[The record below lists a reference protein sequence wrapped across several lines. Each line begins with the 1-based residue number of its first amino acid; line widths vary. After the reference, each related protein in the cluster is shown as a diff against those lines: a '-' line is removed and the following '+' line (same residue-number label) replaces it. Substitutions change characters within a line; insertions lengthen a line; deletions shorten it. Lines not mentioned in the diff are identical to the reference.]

1 MSRLVPGR
9 LSAEQRSGSQAAFL
23 LALFCAAGICLWLVR
38 PLWERGF
45 NYGLAIGLTSAFF
58 VTRLL
63 TIRLPQGD
71 DVYVTLAVGLCA
83 LAIADGPVAL
93 AASLIAGL
101 VDSLARASQ
110 SPQSVTARRALDTA
124 RATAVLGMMTPWQFV
139 LRPLARAGQVDERIV
154 VAVLAVG
161 ACYAAVDV
169 FTVAVQ
175 QRIAGGFPVLQ
186 GVSTLLRPL
195 GTMYLVHLA
204 MAAVVVRL
212 YSVGFTWAFPIALLM
227 TLILQNSFN
236 LYLRIRR
243 GYVETIGALARA
255 AELDR
260 PHDEGHARRVADLAV
275 AVGRRM
281 GLASA
286 DLERIGYAALLH
298 DIGRMGSARDNDA
311 GNRAQ
316 RGAEIVASIPFLQDV
331 APLIAWHETVEDSP
345 EVPIGASIVRL
356 CSHYDRLRSE
366 AGAQGALEQLARE
379 AGGIHGRVLE
389 TLDEVVR
396 GRHARVGVGQ

>member
-1 MSRLVPGR
+1 MIPASVQGSPGIR
-9 LSAEQRSGSQAAFL
+9 KPGLQTAFL
-23 LALFCAAGICLWLVR
+23 VLLVLAAGIALWVGEFGWFSSFDL
-38 PLWERGF
+38 
-45 NYGLAIGLTSAFF
+45 GLATGLAGAFF

-71 DVYVTLAVGLCA
+71 DVYVTLVVGLCA
-83 LAIADGPVAL
+83 LAIADVPVAL
-93 AASLIAGL
+93 SASLGAGV
-101 VDSLARASQ
+101 VDSLARASHSTRHLTFQ
-110 SPQSVTARRALDTA
+110 RALDTV
-124 RATAVLGMMTPWQFV
+124 RATAVLGMMAPWQLL
-139 LRPLARAGQVDERIV
+139 LRPLSVEGQVDDRIV
-154 VAVLAVG
+154 VAVLAAG
-161 ACYAAVDV
+161 ICYAVVDV
-169 FTVAVQ
+169 VTVAVQ
-175 QRIAGGFPVLQ
+175 QRIAGGLPAFQ
-186 GVSTLLRPL
+186 GISTLLRPL

-212 YSVGFTWAFPIALLM
+212 YAVGFAWSFPIALLM

-286 DLERIGYAALLH
+286 ELERIGYAALLH

-311 GNRAQ
+311 ASRAQ

-331 APLIAWHETVEDSP
+331 APLIAWHETVEGSP
-345 EVPIGASIVRL
+345 DVPIGASIVRL